1 LKIFL
6 LRKKKPSGTLESQT
20 SFENLIFVMVLD
32 KNPRIVILKYKA
44 GNPSF

>member
-1 LKIFL
+1 MKIFGPGHGYISISL
-6 LRKKKPSGTLESQT
+6 
-20 SFENLIFVMVLD
+20 ENLIFVMVLD